1 MVFNHSGCPIR
12 TSTDQSLLA
21 APRGFS
27 QLTTSFFAS
36 RSLGIPRSLF
46 SSFSRESR
54 STLHNLPA
62 MQAFRDLSRFACE
75 TSVFSQLDLTLVFDF
90 QTDFFLFFFTSYSL
104 STLSMIS
111 CAAPSARTAV
121 FFKKD

>member
-1 MVFNHSGCPIR
+1 
-12 TSTDQSLLA
+12 
-21 APRGFS
+21 
-27 QLTTSFFAS
+27 
-36 RSLGIPRSLF
+36 
-46 SSFSRESR
+46 
-54 STLHNLPA
+54 

-111 CAAPSARTAV
+111 RAAHSARTAV

>member
-1 MVFNHSGCPIR
+1 
-12 TSTDQSLLA
+12 
-21 APRGFS
+21 
-27 QLTTSFFAS
+27 
-36 RSLGIPRSLF
+36 
-46 SSFSRESR
+46 
-54 STLHNLPA
+54 

-111 CAAPSARTAV
+111 NPPSHPLALAIVVSQTDCKYTH
-121 FFKKD
+121 FF